1 MSDKE
6 YIMDTLDT
14 LKSLSVNM
22 TYAMNEAS
30 CEKLYKE
37 YYNMFKEINK
47 ETKEVFDLAYKLGYY
62 TLESEEEKKIG
73 EKVTHT
79 QALARRR
86 SVDLHVLPP

>member
-1 MSDKE
+1 MTDKE

-14 LKSLSVNM
+14 LKALSVNM

-37 YYNMFKEINK
+37 YFNMFKDINK

-62 TLESEEEKKIG
+62 TLEAEDEKKIKSTVKTLSQ
-73 EKVTHT
+73 ELDSCNEESTK
-79 QALARRR
+79 
-86 SVDLHVLPP
+86 